1 MLKKALFTLFLFG
14 SIASNAQLFSSTSS
28 KVTFDSKTPMEDIH
42 AETLKAKAAINV
54 DTKKIMIK
62 IKMISFKF
70 AKPLM
75 EEHFNEKY
83 VETEKYPDASFTGNI
98 VENVNLKV
106 DGIYKVTVRGTLNI
120 HGVDQARTIAG
131 TITVR
136 GGKIDMNTDFT
147 VKLVDHKI
155 TVPSVVNNKIAEVIN
170 VSAYFSCS
178 PVEKK

>member
-1 MLKKALFTLFLFG
+1 MLKQALFASLIFC
-14 SIASNAQLFSSTSS
+14 SIAVNAQLFSSTES

-42 AETLKAKAAINV
+42 AETTKGKAAINI

-83 VETEKYPDASFTGNI
+83 VETEKYPDATFTGNI

-106 DGIYKVTVRGTLNI
+106 DGTYKVNVKGTLNI
-120 HGVDQARTIAG
+120 HGVEQVRTIAG
-131 TITVR
+131 TITVK
-136 GGKIDMNTDFT
+136 GGKVEMKTDFT

-155 TVPSVVNNKIAEVIN
+155 AVPSVVNKNIAEVIN
-170 VSAYFSCS
+170 VSAYFNCS